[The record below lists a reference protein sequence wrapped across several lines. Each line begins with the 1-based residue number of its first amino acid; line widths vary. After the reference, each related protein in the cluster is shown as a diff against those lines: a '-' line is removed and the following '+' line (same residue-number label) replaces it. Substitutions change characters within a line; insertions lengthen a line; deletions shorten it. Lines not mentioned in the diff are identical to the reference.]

1 VATSTAKKP
10 DAALAPSSTDGPIVL
25 VGNPNAGKTTLFNQ
39 LTGLRVKTANF
50 PGTTLDIRA
59 GSIKLDGVSYQLLD
73 MPGLYSLTAV
83 ASEERV
89 AMEAILGDSPGRP
102 KPSAI
107 ILILDATNLIRNLYL
122 ASQVLEL
129 GIPTVVALNMCDLAR
144 KAQIEIDTEALGSHL
159 GCTVV
164 GIAARSGEGLPN
176 LIDACSETARLGHPP
191 EAPKLLKNQEAISH
205 PLRYDWAESVNES
218 CVNEPEYPRSR
229 ATEKVDAVLTHPVAG
244 IAAFGLVLFGVFYLI
259 FSFAAIPMD
268 LIDGL
273 MGGLGEWVAAR
284 LPDGQ
289 FESLMVEGVIAG
301 VGGVLVFLPQICILF
316 FCISLLEDTG
326 YLARAAC
333 VMDRT
338 LRKVGLPGKA
348 FVPLLSA
355 HACAIPAIMSA
366 RAIEDKNDRLTTIL
380 ILPLMTCSARLPV
393 YAMMTAL
400 LFPADAAKG
409 ALVFT
414 ACYALGIACAMAAA
428 FVFRRTILKG
438 ETSPLILELPNYKM
452 PSFKTA
458 FLAAYDRGRIFT
470 RKAGTVILAIS
481 VILWFL
487 MSYPQRPENLF
498 PPPAEFNQAG
508 PGSSTE
514 FDGPIFEDEA
524 RAAQD
529 SLEYSFAGRAG
540 HLMEPMLAPLGFDW
554 KIGVGLFAS
563 FAAREVVVSALS
575 VIYGVGED
583 GADGGSVL
591 LDRLRNATHPDGTP
605 VFDFATSVSLLVFFV
620 LAMQCLPTQAV
631 TKRET
636 GSWKWAIFQL
646 GYMTCLAYTASLITY
661 QTITF
666 FS

>member
-1 VATSTAKKP
+1 
-10 DAALAPSSTDGPIVL
+10 
-25 VGNPNAGKTTLFNQ
+25 
-39 LTGLRVKTANF
+39 
-50 PGTTLDIRA
+50 
-59 GSIKLDGVSYQLLD
+59 
-73 MPGLYSLTAV
+73 AV

-89 AMEAILGDSPGRP
+89 AVEAILGTSPRRP

-107 ILILDATNLIRNLYL
+107 ILILDATNLTRNLYL

-129 GIPTVVALNMCDLAR
+129 GVPTVVALNMCDLAR
-144 KAQIEIDTEALGSHL
+144 KAKTSIDTDALSSHL
-159 GCTVV
+159 GCEVV
-164 GIAARSGEGLPN
+164 SISARSGEGLGE
-176 LIDACSETARLGHPP
+176 LIEACNETARSRVSPTP
-191 EAPKLLKNQEAISH
+191 PKLLENQVTVSH
-205 PLRYDWAESVNES
+205 SLRYDWAEIVSES
-218 CVNEPEYPRSR
+218 CVEQAELPHSR
-229 ATEKVDAVLTHPVAG
+229 RTEKVDAFLTHPVAG
-244 IAAFGLVLFGVFYLI
+244 IAVFGTVLFCVFYLI

-268 LIDGL
+268 FIDGL
-273 MGGLGEWVAAR
+273 LGSLGAWIAAS

-289 FESLMVEGVIAG
+289 FESLVVDGIIAG
-301 VGGVLVFLPQICILF
+301 VGGVLIFLPQICILF

-333 VMDRT
+333 VMDRV

-393 YAMMTAL
+393 YAMIIAL
-400 LFPADAAKG
+400 LFPTDPAKG

-414 ACYALGIACAMAAA
+414 SCYMLGILCAMGAA
-428 FVFRRTILKG
+428 FVFRNALFKG
-438 ETSPLILELPNYKM
+438 ATSPLIIELPNYKV

-458 FLAAYDRGRIFT
+458 FLAAYDRGRTFA

-481 VILWFL
+481 IILWFL
-487 MSYPQRPENLF
+487 MTYPQLPEDSD
-498 PPPAEFNQAG
+498 PATATLSQAAAD
-508 PGSSTE
+508 SVE
-514 FDGPIFEDEA
+514 LLDGAPLEDEA
-524 RAAQD
+524 RAAQEA
-529 SLEYSFAGRAG
+529 LEYSFAGRAG
-540 HLMEPMLAPLGFDW
+540 HLIEPALEPLGFDW
-554 KIGVGLFAS
+554 KIGVGVFAS

-591 LDRLRNATHPDGTP
+591 LDRLSAATHPDGTP

-631 TKRET
+631 TRRET
-636 GSWKWAIFQL
+636 GSWKWAVFQL

-661 QTITF
+661 QTISHF
-666 FS
+666 NLG